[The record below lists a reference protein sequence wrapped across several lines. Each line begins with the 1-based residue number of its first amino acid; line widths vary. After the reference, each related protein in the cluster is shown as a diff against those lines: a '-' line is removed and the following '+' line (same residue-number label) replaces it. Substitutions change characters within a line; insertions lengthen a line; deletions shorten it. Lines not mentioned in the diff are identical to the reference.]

1 MPAAVIPW
9 AGDEPLERPLAPRS
23 FRDLFSTGDET
34 LRFLRAL
41 ITGELF
47 DNATTAERMRLH
59 WNPFAFSL
67 IPTAPS
73 WPIE

>member
-23 FRDLFSTGDET
+23 FCDLFSTGDET